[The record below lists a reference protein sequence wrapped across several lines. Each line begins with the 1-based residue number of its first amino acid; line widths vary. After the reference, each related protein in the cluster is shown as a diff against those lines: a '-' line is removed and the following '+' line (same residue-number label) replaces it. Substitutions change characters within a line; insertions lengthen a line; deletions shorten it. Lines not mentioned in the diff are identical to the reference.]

1 MTKKLNHF
9 FFNAPYVHG
18 NVVFNFLGQPV
29 RDLRIFALAY
39 HEAGR
44 KLAAPMVSGAGYRD
58 YDGYPIFFLYRHALE
73 LYLKA
78 IVYRGAMLVRL
89 ITEDDLVTEKLF
101 ARHDLTRLV
110 PAIRIIFAKTGW
122 SFVGSGLASVEDFVV
137 LVSEIDKIDAHSY
150 AFRYPIK
157 TSGEAHLPHHF
168 VVNVVH
174 FSQHMDRLLGFL
186 DAVASTIEEHWDIEA
201 EVRFELQKLFASS
214 KES

>member
-1 MTKKLNHF
+1 MAETLNHF

-18 NVVFNFLGQPV
+18 NVVFNFLGRPV

-44 KLAAPMVSGAGYRD
+44 KLAAPMVSGTGYRD
-58 YDGYPIFFLYRHALE
+58 YDGYPILFLYRHALE

-78 IVYRGAMLVRL
+78 IVYRGAMLLRL
-89 ITEDDLVTEKLF
+89 INEDEIVTQKLF

-110 PAIRIIFAKTGW
+110 PAIRAIFENRGW
-122 SFVGSGLASVEDFVV
+122 SFEASGLASFKDFVA
-137 LVSEIDKIDAHSY
+137 LISEIDKIDGHSY
-150 AFRYPIK
+150 AFRFPIK
-157 TSGEAHLPHHF
+157 TSGEANLPHHF

-174 FSQHMDRLLGFL
+174 FSKHMDRLLDFL
-186 DAVASTIEEHWDIEA
+186 DAVASALDEHWDIEA
-201 EVRFELQKLFASS
+201 EVKFELQKLFASF

>member
-1 MTKKLNHF
+1 MTEKLNHF

-44 KLAAPMVSGAGYRD
+44 KLAAPMVTGTGYKD
-58 YDGYPIFFLYRHALE
+58 YDGYPILFLYRHSLE

-78 IVYRGAMLVRL
+78 LVYRGAMLLRL
-89 ITEDDLVTEKLF
+89 INDDEVFTENLF
-101 ARHDLTRLV
+101 ARHDLARLV
-110 PAIRIIFAKTGW
+110 PAVRTIFEKLGW
-122 SFVGSGLASVEDFVV
+122 SFERSGLASVKDFLA
-137 LVSEIDKIDAHSY
+137 LVSEMDKIDARSN

-157 TSGEAHLPHHF
+157 PTGEAQLPHHF
-168 VVNVVH
+168 VINVVH
-174 FSQHMDRLLGFL
+174 FSQHMDRLLDFL
-186 DAVASTIEEHWDIEA
+186 DAVASAVEEHWDIEA